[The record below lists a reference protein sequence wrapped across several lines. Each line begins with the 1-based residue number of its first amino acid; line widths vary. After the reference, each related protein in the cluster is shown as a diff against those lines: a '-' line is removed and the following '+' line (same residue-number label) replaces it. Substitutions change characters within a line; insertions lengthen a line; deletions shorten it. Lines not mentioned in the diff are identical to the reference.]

1 MTGKEL
7 AMAVHQIV
15 VDSKKVEKLSN
26 AEIHELVEFGLSYP
40 MYQAKG
46 FGQLPNKEQAKVFKA
61 LAETKRSLQM

>member
-26 AEIHELVEFGLSYP
+26 AEIHELV
-40 MYQAKG
+40 
-46 FGQLPNKEQAKVFKA
+46 
-61 LAETKRSLQM
+61 